1 MYHILDAVLEGIFS
15 LSLSF
20 FFFLS
25 FIKTY
30 ALTQGWAHAF
40 LKINFSSLIRFF
52 CVKLT
57 A

>member
-1 MYHILDAVLEGIFS
+1 MYHILGVVLEGIFS
-15 LSLSF
+15 LSLS

-30 ALTQGWAHAF
+30 ALTQGWAHAS

-52 CVKLT
+52 CAKLT